1 MFGMAMRDITSC
13 GLDGDGIFVRGCVV
27 VIRIVSRMALVVI
40 LSAAGL
46 TGTGCGGGGKAAP
59 DGGPSGVAGTTGGR
73 GGAGGASGVAGAG
86 GVGGATAGAGGATAG
101 AGGTQT
107 PADGGT
113 PDAFT
118 PHDAGRAPS
127 GHALVPG
134 GTKSAS
140 AGYVIVRTA
149 GQSPGGNRVRSSASY
164 KMVGGL
170 VGATQ
175 K

>member
-1 MFGMAMRDITSC
+1 MN
-13 GLDGDGIFVRGCVV
+13 VV
-27 VIRIVSRMALVVI
+27 ARLTVAALLAVS
-40 LSAAGL
+40 L
-46 TGTGCGGGGKAAP
+46 TGIGCGGGG
-59 DGGPSGVAGTTGGR
+59 GGKTGGR
-73 GGAGGASGVAGAG
+73 SAGGAGGATGGGGGATGAGAG
-86 GVGGATAGAGGATAG
+86 GSVGGGGAAGGAGGGIAG
-101 AGGTQT
+101 IGGSTGGT

-140 AGYVIVRTA
+140 SSYVIVRTA

-164 KMVGGL
+164 KMVGGI

>member
-1 MFGMAMRDITSC
+1 MNVVARLTVAALLAVSMT
-13 GLDGDGIFVRGCVV
+13 GI
-27 VIRIVSRMALVVI
+27 
-40 LSAAGL
+40 
-46 TGTGCGGGGKAAP
+46 GCGGGG
-59 DGGPSGVAGTTGGR
+59 GGKTGGR
-73 GGAGGASGVAGAG
+73 NAGGAGGATG
-86 GVGGATAGAGGATAG
+86 GGGGATGGSVGGSGATGGTGGGIAGSGGSTGGA
-101 AGGTQT
+101 

-140 AGYVIVRTA
+140 ASYVIVRTA

-164 KMVGGL
+164 KMVGGI